1 MRICSYCVMP
11 NHWHFVLWPQ
21 HDGDLAAFMQ
31 RLTVTHVT
39 RWQKNRRRVGEG
51 HVYQGRFKSFPV
63 ETDDYFYQLVRY
75 VERNALRANLVPR
88 AEEWRWSSLWRR
100 EHGSPAEQTL
110 LAEWPMPC
118 PRHWLR
124 YVNEAE
130 TESELEALRRSVHRG
145 QPFGS
150 GDWVFS
156 RYIICRAE
164 QYWTCPRCFAPQ
176 ATGSSVVTSY
186 AVPNSIGPVPVVL
199 PPRKDEW
206 GHRSAVGRLYRCPSQ
221 ATSNCWT
228 GRLGSWL
235 KAKQAP
241 HINTLRRSRR
251 TSIDQAPGANWLA
264 DSDDCSTT
272 SQDVPKPSM
281 GHEVVLVDTATTFLK
296 ELGNCY
302 RPCRCR
308 HK

>member
-150 GDWVFS
+150 GDWVEETVKQLNLASTIRPRGRPRRIERSLYRS
-156 RYIICRAE
+156 RVMRTIQSLPVRK
-164 QYWTCPRCFAPQ
+164 
-176 ATGSSVVTSY
+176 
-186 AVPNSIGPVPVVL
+186 GPVPFVFAQKVNLMHISKWFVAIVTVWVMSICIYLMLTQVL
-199 PPRKDEW
+199 
-206 GHRSAVGRLYRCPSQ
+206 
-221 ATSNCWT
+221 
-228 GRLGSWL
+228 LGSLNPREQPEWA
-235 KAKQAP
+235 KA
-241 HINTLRRSRR
+241 
-251 TSIDQAPGANWLA
+251 
-264 DSDDCSTT
+264 
-272 SQDVPKPSM
+272 
-281 GHEVVLVDTATTFLK
+281 
-296 ELGNCY
+296 LGNY
-302 RPCRCR
+302 FHASSVLGLISVLAWLLSALIAYLAGPIAILVAIVISVRRKAR
-308 HK
+308 